1 LDVKSVLSK
10 AKIYIALF
18 AIVCL
23 VAVLFAGCVSEG
35 ANENTTKGKVTIGY
49 VLWDSEI
56 ASTNILKQ
64 VFEQAGYEVDL
75 TAVDAG
81 PLYQAVADSDVDC
94 TISAWLPTTQAHYW
108 EKYGNDI
115 DQVRY
120 NLNGTKV
127 GLVVP
132 TYVTIDSIAELDSI
146 KDKVDG
152 KITGIEPGA
161 GMMARTEEVIEE
173 YGLDYELMPSSSA
186 GMASALTNAYKNNEW
201 IVVTGWTPHWM
212 FSRFDLKYLEDPKN
226 IYGGDEYIAT
236 LARKGLKDDKPDVYA
251 ILEKFYWTADDMNSV
266 MMDIEDGMSEE
277 DAAKK
282 WIDANQD
289 TVKAWIG
296 E

>member
-81 PLYQAVADSDVDC
+81 PLYQAVADGDVDC

-186 GMASALTNAYKNNEW
+186 GMATALTNAYKNNEW